1 MKLKGGSLKRL
12 NKIYRPL
19 ARLIKKNQTGLK
31 SVKLSVKK

>member
-1 MKLKGGSLKRL
+1 MKLKGGSLKI